1 MSPAFYVN
9 LGPIK
14 LNKILNYL
22 SADIEGL
29 NLDCEFNELLFDE
42 LGINKNIYK
51 LLINSLGSKEDQYNY
66 SNLLKKYLSTFK
78 NKLSETIKTVNT
90 EKKGLFGR
98 KKNVE
103 QNIEVKTKQNK
114 RGWFKR

>member
-1 MSPAFYVN
+1 MFENFGTAIVQAVGFFGVFIFFVYRLLSEKDTNNSPKRN
-9 LGPIK
+9 
-14 LNKILNYL
+14 
-22 SADIEGL
+22 
-29 NLDCEFNELLFDE
+29 
-42 LGINKNIYK
+42 
-51 LLINSLGSKEDQYNY
+51 
-66 SNLLKKYLSTFK
+66 TK
-78 NKLSETIKTVNT
+78 NKLSETVKTVNT